1 MPVQFDREK
10 KIFLCSTD
18 KMSYAFGLTE
28 DGIPVNLH
36 WGGKI
41 DEIGDLPS
49 TDTVAWFRIK
59 VYNLRAKLGRY
70 EYSAA
75 NRLYCYE
82 PHLKLLEPD
91 QTLNLKYRGH
101 TLENENHLIVTLF
114 DEASSLAVLLH
125 YELFPELDLIQRHT
139 EVVNEGFAPLRF
151 ETLFSAAWSLPRGNA
166 PRLTTLQGE
175 WGQEYRVR
183 RAEVAPG
190 QRVLES
196 RIGISSHATVPFF
209 AFDPGNADENSGDVH
224 FGTLLWS
231 GDWKFIVERDVY
243 GETRVSG
250 GLNNYDFELTLQP
263 GEHFETP
270 RFLAGFTRGG
280 FGEMTRTVHRFSAKH
295 LSSKYWAQRPRPVVF
310 NTFSCIRRTELTEQG
325 VLDLIP
331 KAAEVGCELFIID
344 DGWQTDVGNWTVHPK
359 NFPNGL
365 KKIAESVK
373 AHGMKFGLWMEFEVV
388 VPQSR
393 LWTER
398 PEWVLGDGAAQLNLA
413 REDTLEYICDTIR
426 TLIREND
433 IAYFKMDMN
442 HYLFVPAF
450 HEHRREIKTKYMLNF
465 YRLMRRLNEEFPQV
479 IFENC
484 ASGSGRC
491 DLEMDR
497 YFCRTNRSD
506 NQDTLDV
513 LDIEE
518 GYSYLHHPRMAG
530 GGCQISRNYT
540 YVINHRVIP
549 LSFMAHAALMG
560 WPSLG
565 IDLNKSSPEEIE
577 ECKAY
582 LALNREIRHIIAGG
596 ELYRIASW
604 HHDRHAAF
612 EFVLPDRSEAL
623 LFVFSHALQYGEQLP
638 NIRLQGLNPQT
649 AYAIECH
656 GKKTTGD
663 FYYHQYTS
671 LEAPERM
678 TGRGLAEIGIHVP
691 LEGDF
696 DSRIYHLKAISKKA

>member
-101 TLENENHLIVTLF
+101 TLENENHLIVSLF

-125 YELFPELDLIQRHT
+125 YELFPELDLIQRHS
-139 EVVNEGFAPLRF
+139 EVVNEGSAPLRF

-393 LWTER
+393 LWTEH

-413 REDTLEYICDTIR
+413 REDAFEYICDTIR

-565 IDLNKSSPEEIE
+565 IDLNKSTPEEIE

-638 NIRLQGLNPQT
+638 NIRLQGLDPQT

-656 GKKTTGD
+656 GKKTAGD
-663 FYYHQYTS
+663 FYHQYTS
-671 LEAPERM
+671 LEAPGRM

-696 DSRIYHLKAISKKA
+696 DSRIYHLKADSAKV

>member
-139 EVVNEGFAPLRF
+139 EVVNEGSAPLRF

-413 REDTLEYICDTIR
+413 REDAFEYICDTIR

-565 IDLNKSSPEEIE
+565 IDLNKSTPEEIE

-623 LFVFSHALQYGEQLP
+623 LFVFSHALQYGQQLP
-638 NIRLQGLNPQT
+638 NIRLQGLDPQT
-649 AYAIECH
+649 SYTIECH
-656 GKKTTGD
+656 GKKAAGD
-663 FYYHQYTS
+663 FYHQYTS

-696 DSRIYHLKAISKKA
+696 DSRIYHLKALSKKA

>member
-1 MPVQFDREK
+1 MPIQIDQEK

-18 KMSYAFGLTE
+18 KMSYAFGIADNGL
-28 DGIPVNLH
+28 PVNLH

-41 DEIGDLPS
+41 EEISDLPS
-49 TDTVAWFRIK
+49 TDAVAWFRIK
-59 VYNLRAKLGRY
+59 VYNIRAKFGRY
-70 EYSAA
+70 EYAPA
-75 NRLYCYE
+75 HLHYCYE

-91 QTLNLKYRGH
+91 RLLELKYRNH
-101 TLENENHLIVTLF
+101 TLIDENHLVISLF
-114 DEASSLAVLLH
+114 DEATSLTVNLH
-125 YELFPELDLIQRHT
+125 YELFPEFDLIRRHV
-139 EVVNEGFAPLRF
+139 EVVNGSDAPVRI
-151 ETLFSAAWSLPRGNA
+151 ETLFSAAWSMPRGKA

-183 RAEVAPG
+183 RAEVTPG

-196 RIGISSHATVPFF
+196 RIGISSHATVPFL
-209 AFDPGNADENSGDVH
+209 AFDPGNADEKSGDVH

-243 GETRVSG
+243 GETRVFG
-250 GLNNYDFELTLQP
+250 GLNNYDFELVLQP

-280 FGEMTRTVHRFSAKH
+280 FGEMTRTIHRWSAKQ
-295 LSSKYWAQRPRPVVF
+295 LCSGYWANRPRPVVF

-331 KAAEVGCELFIID
+331 KAAEVGCELFIIE
-344 DGWQTDVGNWTVHPK
+344 DGWQTDVGTWTVHPQK
-359 NFPNGL
+359 FPNGL
-365 KKIAESVK
+365 RKIAESVR
-373 AHGMKFGLWMEFEVV
+373 AHGMKFGLWMEFEVIV
-388 VPQSR
+388 WESPS
-393 LWTER
+393 WKEHE
-398 PEWVLGDGAAQLNLA
+398 EWMLGEGAAQLNLA
-413 REDTLEYICDTIR
+413 REDVIEYLYGTISS
-426 TLIREND
+426 LIRDNGL
-433 IAYFKMDMN
+433 AYFKMDMN
-442 HYLFVPAF
+442 HYLMIPAIQKK
-450 HEHRREIKTKYMLNF
+450 RRELKTKYMLNF
-465 YRLMRRLNEEFPQV
+465 YRLMERLNKEFPHV

-491 DLEMDR
+491 DLAMDR

-530 GGCQISRNYT
+530 GGCQISKNYT

-549 LSFMAHAALMG
+549 LSFMAHVALMG

-565 IDLNKSSPEEIE
+565 INLNESSPEEIE
-577 ECKAY
+577 ECKGC
-582 LALNREIRHIIAGG
+582 LALNRKIRHIIAAG
-596 ELYRIASW
+596 ELYRLASW
-604 HHDRHAAF
+604 HHDRYAAF
-612 EFVLPDRSEAL
+612 EFILPDKSEAL

-638 NIRLQGLNPQT
+638 NILLQGLDPRT
-649 AYAIECH
+649 SYAVECH
-656 GKKTTGD
+656 GKKTAGD
-663 FYYHQYTS
+663 FYHKFDG
-671 LEAPERM
+671 LEAPARL

-696 DSRIYHLKAISKKA
+696 DSRIYHLKALK

>member
-101 TLENENHLIVTLF
+101 TLENENHLIVSLF

-125 YELFPELDLIQRHT
+125 YELFPELDLIQRHS
-139 EVVNEGFAPLRF
+139 EVVNEGSAPLRF

-413 REDTLEYICDTIR
+413 REDAFEYICDTIR

-565 IDLNKSSPEEIE
+565 IDLNKSTPKEIE

-623 LFVFSHALQYGEQLP
+623 LFVFSHALQYGQQLP
-638 NIRLQGLNPQT
+638 NIRLQGLDPQT
-649 AYAIECH
+649 SYTIECH
-656 GKKTTGD
+656 GKKAVRD
-663 FYYHQYTS
+663 FYHQNST
-671 LEAPERM
+671 LETPERM

>member
-1 MPVQFDREK
+1 MPIQIDLEK

-18 KMSYAFGLTE
+18 KMSYAFGIAENGL
-28 DGIPVNLH
+28 PVNLH

-41 DEIGDLPS
+41 EEISDLPS
-49 TDTVAWFRIK
+49 TDAVAWFRIK
-59 VYNLRAKLGRY
+59 VYNIRAKFGRY
-70 EYSAA
+70 EYAPA
-75 NRLYCYE
+75 HLHYCYE

-91 QTLNLKYRGH
+91 RLLELKYRNH
-101 TLENENHLIVTLF
+101 TLIDENHLVISLF
-114 DEASSLAVLLH
+114 DEATSLTVNLH
-125 YELFPELDLIQRHT
+125 YELFPEFDLIRRHV
-139 EVVNEGFAPLRF
+139 EVVNGSDAPVRI
-151 ETLFSAAWSLPRGNA
+151 ETLFSAAWSMPRGKA

-183 RAEVAPG
+183 RAEVTPG

-209 AFDPGNADENSGDVH
+209 AFDPGNADEKSGDVH

-243 GETRVSG
+243 GETRVFG
-250 GLNNYDFELTLQP
+250 GLNNYDFELVLQP

-280 FGEMTRTVHRFSAKH
+280 FGEMTRTIHRWSAKQ
-295 LSSKYWAQRPRPVVF
+295 LCSGYWANRPRPVVF

-344 DGWQTDVGNWTVHPK
+344 DGWQTDVGTWTVHPQK
-359 NFPNGL
+359 FPNGL
-365 KKIAESVK
+365 RKIAESVR
-373 AHGMKFGLWMEFEVV
+373 AHGMKFGLWMEFEVIV
-388 VPQSR
+388 WESPS
-393 LWTER
+393 WKEHE
-398 PEWVLGDGAAQLNLA
+398 EWMLGEGAAQLNLA
-413 REDTLEYICDTIR
+413 REDVIEYLYGTISS
-426 TLIREND
+426 LIRDNGL
-433 IAYFKMDMN
+433 AYFKMDMN
-442 HYLFVPAF
+442 HYLMIPAIQKK
-450 HEHRREIKTKYMLNF
+450 RRELKTKYMLNF
-465 YRLMRRLNEEFPQV
+465 YRLMERLNKEFPHV

-491 DLEMDR
+491 DLAMDR

-530 GGCQISRNYT
+530 GGCQISKNYT

-549 LSFMAHAALMG
+549 LSFMAHVALMG

-565 IDLNKSSPEEIE
+565 INLNESSPEEIE
-577 ECKAY
+577 ECKGC
-582 LALNREIRHIIAGG
+582 LALNRKIRHIIAAG
-596 ELYRIASW
+596 ELYRLASW
-604 HHDRHAAF
+604 HHDRYAAF
-612 EFVLPDRSEAL
+612 EFILPDKSEAL

-638 NIRLQGLNPQT
+638 NILLQGLDPRT
-649 AYAIECH
+649 SYAVECH
-656 GKKTTGD
+656 GKKTAGD
-663 FYYHQYTS
+663 FYHKFDG
-671 LEAPERM
+671 LEAPARL

-696 DSRIYHLKAISKKA
+696 DSRIYHLKALK

>member
-1 MPVQFDREK
+1 MPIQIDQEK

-18 KMSYAFGLTE
+18 KMSYAFGIADNGL
-28 DGIPVNLH
+28 PVNLH

-41 DEIGDLPS
+41 EEISDLPS
-49 TDTVAWFRIK
+49 TDAVAWFRIK
-59 VYNLRAKLGRY
+59 VYNIRAKFGRY
-70 EYSAA
+70 EYAPA
-75 NRLYCYE
+75 HLHYCYE

-91 QTLNLKYRGH
+91 RLLELKYRNH
-101 TLENENHLIVTLF
+101 TLIDENHLVISLF
-114 DEASSLAVLLH
+114 DEATSLTVNLH
-125 YELFPELDLIQRHT
+125 YELFPEFDLIRRHV
-139 EVVNEGFAPLRF
+139 EVVNGSDAPVRI
-151 ETLFSAAWSLPRGNA
+151 ETLFSAAWSMPRGKA

-183 RAEVAPG
+183 RAEVTPG

-209 AFDPGNADENSGDVH
+209 AFDPGNADEKSGDVH

-243 GETRVSG
+243 GETRVFG
-250 GLNNYDFELTLQP
+250 GLNNYDFELVLQP

-280 FGEMTRTVHRFSAKH
+280 FGEMTRTIHRWSAKQ
-295 LSSKYWAQRPRPVVF
+295 LCSGYWANRPRPVVF

-344 DGWQTDVGNWTVHPK
+344 DGWQTDVGTWTVHPQK
-359 NFPNGL
+359 FPNGL
-365 KKIAESVK
+365 RKIAESVR
-373 AHGMKFGLWMEFEVV
+373 AHGMKFGLWMEFEVIV
-388 VPQSR
+388 WESPS
-393 LWTER
+393 WKEHE
-398 PEWVLGDGAAQLNLA
+398 EWMLGEGAAQLNLA
-413 REDTLEYICDTIR
+413 REDVIEYLYGTISS
-426 TLIREND
+426 LIRDNGL
-433 IAYFKMDMN
+433 AYFKMDMN
-442 HYLFVPAF
+442 HYLMIPAIQKK
-450 HEHRREIKTKYMLNF
+450 RRELKTKYMLNF
-465 YRLMRRLNEEFPQV
+465 YRLMERLNKEFPHV

-491 DLEMDR
+491 DLAMDR

-530 GGCQISRNYT
+530 GGCQISKNYT

-549 LSFMAHAALMG
+549 LSFMAHVALMG

-565 IDLNKSSPEEIE
+565 INLNESSPEEIE
-577 ECKAY
+577 ECKGC
-582 LALNREIRHIIAGG
+582 LALNRKIRHIIAAG
-596 ELYRIASW
+596 ELYRLASW
-604 HHDRHAAF
+604 HHDRYAAF
-612 EFVLPDRSEAL
+612 EFVLPDKSEAL

-638 NIRLQGLNPQT
+638 NILLQGLDPRT
-649 AYAIECH
+649 SYAVECH

-663 FYYHQYTS
+663 FYHKFDG
-671 LEAPERM
+671 LEAPARL

-696 DSRIYHLKAISKKA
+696 DSRIYHLKALK

>member
-1 MPVQFDREK
+1 MPIQIDLEK

-18 KMSYAFGLTE
+18 KMSYAFGIAENGL
-28 DGIPVNLH
+28 PVNLH

-41 DEIGDLPS
+41 EDMDDLPS

-59 VYNLRAKLGRY
+59 VYNIRAKFGRY
-70 EYSAA
+70 EYAPA
-75 NRLYCYE
+75 HLHYCYE

-91 QTLNLKYRGH
+91 RLLELKYRNH
-101 TLENENHLIVTLF
+101 TLIDENHLVISLF
-114 DEASSLAVLLH
+114 DEATSLTVNLH
-125 YELFPELDLIQRHT
+125 YELFPEFDLIRRHV
-139 EVVNEGFAPLRF
+139 EVVNGSDAPVRI
-151 ETLFSAAWSLPRGNA
+151 ETLFSAAWSMPRGKA

-183 RAEVAPG
+183 RAEVTPG

-209 AFDPGNADENSGDVH
+209 AFDPGNADEKSGDVH

-243 GETRVSG
+243 GETRVFG
-250 GLNNYDFELTLQP
+250 GLNNYDFELVLQP

-280 FGEMTRTVHRFSAKH
+280 FGEMTRTIHRWSAKQ
-295 LSSKYWAQRPRPVVF
+295 LCSGYWANRPRPVVF

-344 DGWQTDVGNWTVHPK
+344 DGWQTDVGTWTVHPQK
-359 NFPNGL
+359 FPNGL
-365 KKIAESVK
+365 RKIAESVR
-373 AHGMKFGLWMEFEVV
+373 AHGMKFGLWMEFEVIV
-388 VPQSR
+388 WESPS
-393 LWTER
+393 WKEHE
-398 PEWVLGDGAAQLNLA
+398 EWMLGEGAAQLNLA
-413 REDTLEYICDTIR
+413 REDVIEYLYGTISS
-426 TLIREND
+426 LIRENGL
-433 IAYFKMDMN
+433 AYFKMDMN
-442 HYLFVPAF
+442 HYLMIPAIQKK
-450 HEHRREIKTKYMLNF
+450 RRELKTKYMLNF
-465 YRLMRRLNEEFPQV
+465 YRLMERLNKEFPHV

-491 DLEMDR
+491 DLAMDR

-530 GGCQISRNYT
+530 GGCQISKNYT

-565 IDLNKSSPEEIE
+565 INLNESSPEEIE
-577 ECKAY
+577 ECKGY
-582 LALNREIRHIIAGG
+582 LALNRKIRHIIAAG
-596 ELYRIASW
+596 ELYRLASW
-604 HHDRHAAF
+604 HHDRYAAF
-612 EFVLPDRSEAL
+612 EFVLPDKSEAL

-638 NIRLQGLNPQT
+638 NILLQGLDPRT
-649 AYAIECH
+649 SYAVECH
-656 GKKTTGD
+656 GKKTAGD
-663 FYYHQYTS
+663 FYHKFDG
-671 LEAPERM
+671 LEAPARL

-696 DSRIYHLKAISKKA
+696 DSRIYHLKALK

>member
-1 MPVQFDREK
+1 MPIQIDLEK

-18 KMSYAFGLTE
+18 KMSYAFGIAENGL
-28 DGIPVNLH
+28 PVNLH

-41 DEIGDLPS
+41 EDMDDLPS

-59 VYNLRAKLGRY
+59 VYNIRAKFGRY
-70 EYSAA
+70 EYAPA
-75 NRLYCYE
+75 HLHYCYE

-91 QTLNLKYRGH
+91 RLLELKYRNH
-101 TLENENHLIVTLF
+101 TLIDENHLVISLF
-114 DEASSLAVLLH
+114 DEATSLTVNLH
-125 YELFPELDLIQRHT
+125 YELFPEFDLIQRHV
-139 EVVNEGFAPLRF
+139 EVVNGSDAPVRI
-151 ETLFSAAWSLPRGNA
+151 ETLFSAAWSMPRGKA

-183 RAEVAPG
+183 RAEVTPG

-209 AFDPGNADENSGDVH
+209 AFDPGNADEKSGDVH

-243 GETRVSG
+243 GETRVFG
-250 GLNNYDFELTLQP
+250 GLNDYDFELVLQP

-280 FGEMTRTVHRFSAKH
+280 FGEMTRTIHRWSAKQ
-295 LSSKYWAQRPRPVVF
+295 LCSGYWANRPRPVVF

-344 DGWQTDVGNWTVHPK
+344 DGWQTDVGTWTVHPQK
-359 NFPNGL
+359 FPNGL
-365 KKIAESVK
+365 RKIAESVR
-373 AHGMKFGLWMEFEVV
+373 AHGMKFGLWMEFEVIV
-388 VPQSR
+388 WESPS
-393 LWTER
+393 WKEHE
-398 PEWVLGDGAAQLNLA
+398 EWMLGEGAAQLNLA
-413 REDTLEYICDTIR
+413 REDVIEYLYGTISS
-426 TLIREND
+426 LIRDNGL
-433 IAYFKMDMN
+433 AYFKMDMN
-442 HYLFVPAF
+442 HYLMIPAIQKK
-450 HEHRREIKTKYMLNF
+450 RRELKTKYMLNF
-465 YRLMRRLNEEFPQV
+465 YRLMERLNK
-479 IFENC
+479 ENC

-491 DLEMDR
+491 DLAMDR

-530 GGCQISRNYT
+530 GGCQISKNYT

-565 IDLNKSSPEEIE
+565 INLNESSPEEIE
-577 ECKAY
+577 ECKGY
-582 LALNREIRHIIAGG
+582 LALNRKIRHIIAAG
-596 ELYRIASW
+596 ELYRLASW
-604 HHDRHAAF
+604 HHDRYAAF
-612 EFVLPDRSEAL
+612 EFVLPDKSEAL

-638 NIRLQGLNPQT
+638 NILLQGLDPRT
-649 AYAIECH
+649 SYAVECH

-663 FYYHQYTS
+663 FYHKFDG
-671 LEAPERM
+671 LEAPARL

-696 DSRIYHLKAISKKA
+696 DSRIYHLKALK

>member
-1 MPVQFDREK
+1 MPIQIDLEK

-18 KMSYAFGLTE
+18 KMSYAFGIAENGL
-28 DGIPVNLH
+28 PVNLH

-41 DEIGDLPS
+41 EEISDLPS
-49 TDTVAWFRIK
+49 TDAVAWFRIK
-59 VYNLRAKLGRY
+59 VYNIRAKFGRY
-70 EYSAA
+70 EYAPA
-75 NRLYCYE
+75 HLHYCYE

-91 QTLNLKYRGH
+91 RLLELKYRNH
-101 TLENENHLIVTLF
+101 TLIDENHLVISLF
-114 DEASSLAVLLH
+114 DEATSLTVNLH
-125 YELFPELDLIQRHT
+125 YELFPEFDLIRRHV
-139 EVVNEGFAPLRF
+139 EVVNGSDAPVRI
-151 ETLFSAAWSLPRGNA
+151 ETLFSAAWSMPRGKA

-183 RAEVAPG
+183 RAEVTPG

-209 AFDPGNADENSGDVH
+209 AFDPGNADEKSGDVH

-243 GETRVSG
+243 GETRVFG
-250 GLNNYDFELTLQP
+250 GLNDYDFELVLQP

-280 FGEMTRTVHRFSAKH
+280 FGEMTRTIHRWSAKQ
-295 LSSKYWAQRPRPVVF
+295 LCSGYWANRPRPVVF

-344 DGWQTDVGNWTVHPK
+344 DGWQTDVGTWTVHPQK
-359 NFPNGL
+359 FPNGL
-365 KKIAESVK
+365 RKIAESVR
-373 AHGMKFGLWMEFEVV
+373 AHGMKFGLWMEFEVIV
-388 VPQSR
+388 WESPS
-393 LWTER
+393 WKEHE
-398 PEWVLGDGAAQLNLA
+398 EWMLGEGAAQLNLA
-413 REDTLEYICDTIR
+413 REDVIEYLYGTISS
-426 TLIREND
+426 LIRDNGL
-433 IAYFKMDMN
+433 AYFKMDMN
-442 HYLFVPAF
+442 HYLMIPAIQKK
-450 HEHRREIKTKYMLNF
+450 RRELKTKYMLNF
-465 YRLMRRLNEEFPQV
+465 YRLMERLNKEFPHV

-491 DLEMDR
+491 DLAMDR

-530 GGCQISRNYT
+530 GGCQISKNYT

-549 LSFMAHAALMG
+549 LSFMAHVALMG

-565 IDLNKSSPEEIE
+565 INLNESSPEEIE
-577 ECKAY
+577 ECKGC
-582 LALNREIRHIIAGG
+582 LALNRKIRHIIAAG
-596 ELYRIASW
+596 ELYRLASW
-604 HHDRHAAF
+604 HHDRYAAF
-612 EFVLPDRSEAL
+612 EFVLPDKSEAL

-638 NIRLQGLNPQT
+638 NILLQGLDPRT
-649 AYAIECH
+649 SYAVECH

-663 FYYHQYTS
+663 FYHKFDG
-671 LEAPERM
+671 LEAPARL

-696 DSRIYHLKAISKKA
+696 DSRIYHLKALK

>member
-1 MPVQFDREK
+1 
-10 KIFLCSTD
+10 
-18 KMSYAFGLTE
+18 
-28 DGIPVNLH
+28 
-36 WGGKI
+36 
-41 DEIGDLPS
+41 
-49 TDTVAWFRIK
+49 
-59 VYNLRAKLGRY
+59 
-70 EYSAA
+70 
-75 NRLYCYE
+75 
-82 PHLKLLEPD
+82 
-91 QTLNLKYRGH
+91 
-101 TLENENHLIVTLF
+101 
-114 DEASSLAVLLH
+114 
-125 YELFPELDLIQRHT
+125 
-139 EVVNEGFAPLRF
+139 
-151 ETLFSAAWSLPRGNA
+151 
-166 PRLTTLQGE
+166 
-175 WGQEYRVR
+175 
-183 RAEVAPG
+183 
-190 QRVLES
+190 
-196 RIGISSHATVPFF
+196 
-209 AFDPGNADENSGDVH
+209 
-224 FGTLLWS
+224 
-231 GDWKFIVERDVY
+231 
-243 GETRVSG
+243 
-250 GLNNYDFELTLQP
+250 
-263 GEHFETP
+263 
-270 RFLAGFTRGG
+270 
-280 FGEMTRTVHRFSAKH
+280 MTRTVHRFSAKH

-413 REDTLEYICDTIR
+413 REDAFEYICNTIR

-565 IDLNKSSPEEIE
+565 IDLNKSTPEEIE

-638 NIRLQGLNPQT
+638 NIRLQGLNPKT

-656 GKKTTGD
+656 GKKTAGD
-663 FYYHQYTS
+663 FYHQYTS
-671 LEAPERM
+671 LEAPKRM

-696 DSRIYHLKAISKKA
+696 DSRIYHLKADSAKV